1 MNRTSNK
8 LQKLCAFVLALFVLI
23 SGSWLADGFKGEVL
37 FSDWFDSFANRAW
50 GLLVAFVVFLASSYG
65 LFRLRHAF
73 ANIQSLSWHKCDPH
87 KSLILLVSTPT
98 PEIELDADSRTLRFE
113 NKEIQQSESDD
124 LPKEIELSKC
134 LHQDIENLDKLEKE
148 NRSYRWN
155 WQQMM
160 RAIRPHIDPEKRL
173 LRLHLIGSTDGSSKH
188 LDLCKKWLEGYLP
201 GVEITRDESGVNFG
215 NFNAMVRHIQKIIDE
230 QKKGGKGK
238 VKFTDKDIV
247 VDVTGGTTTAS
258 IAGASTTLN
267 TRVTFQY
274 VQTNPPHEVFAYDVA
289 YLPHDE

>member
-1 MNRTSNK
+1 MSNK
-8 LQKLCAFVLALFVLI
+8 LQRIFAASLVALVLI
-23 SGSWLADGFKGEVL
+23 SGSWLADGIKGEAL
-37 FSDWFDSFANRAW
+37 FSDWSDFFANRAW
-50 GLLVAFVVFLASSYG
+50 GLSIALFVFLASSIG
-65 LFRLRHAF
+65 LYLLRHAF
-73 ANIQSLSWHKCDPH
+73 ANIQVSQHKCEPH

-98 PEIELDADSRTLRFE
+98 FGTQLNDPRTLRFSDG
-113 NKEIQQSESDD
+113 KEIQ
-124 LPKEIELSKC
+124 LSNN
-134 LHQDIENLDKLEKE
+134 LHQDIEDLDKLGKE

-173 LRLHLIGSTDGSSKH
+173 LRLHLIGSTDGSFEH
-188 LDLCKKWLEGYLP
+188 LGSCQKWLEGYLP

-215 NFNAMVRHIQKIIDE
+215 DFDAMVRRIQETINK

-247 VDVTGGTTTAS
+247 IDVTGGTTTAS

-267 TRVTFQY
+267 TKVTFQY
-274 VQTNPPHEVFAYDVA
+274 VQTNPPYEVLSYDVD
-289 YLPHDE
+289 YHLPHDE